1 MRRAHETWTP
11 RGAALP
17 LSLILLAVLT
27 AIAVAAVSLSSQ
39 ERVNAGSYS
48 RIDFV
53 TECATAAQAK
63 VWAELASVGTP
74 YLGQG
79 VAITD
84 IRLPDGSTL
93 TAPAHYDT
101 KPGALVS
108 DVIIAGDASSG
119 QGQGSSMRER
129 DVTNTTFIRQDTAR
143 ALRVM
148 ARCYDFRGRM
158 LELELSLKFAM

>member
-1 MRRAHETWTP
+1 VPRAHDTRRP

-17 LSLILLAVLT
+17 LALILLAVLT

-39 ERVNAGSYS
+39 ERVNAASYS

-63 VWAELASVGTP
+63 VWSELASLGTP
-74 YLGQG
+74 YLGQQI
-79 VAITD
+79 AITEV
-84 IRLPDGSTL
+84 RLPDGSVL
-93 TAPAHYDT
+93 AAPAHYDT
-101 KPGALVS
+101 KPGTYVS
-108 DVIIAGDASSG
+108 DVIIAGEANSG
-119 QGQGSSMRER
+119 LGQGSDLRER
-129 DVTNTTFIRQDTAR
+129 DVTNTTYVRQDTGR

-148 ARCYDFRGRM
+148 ARCYDHRGRM